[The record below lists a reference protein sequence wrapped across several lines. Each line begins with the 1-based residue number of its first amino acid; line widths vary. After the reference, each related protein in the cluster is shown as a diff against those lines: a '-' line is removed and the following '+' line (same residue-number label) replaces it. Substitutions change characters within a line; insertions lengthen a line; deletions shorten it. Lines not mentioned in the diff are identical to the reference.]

1 MDVDHGNIGFPS
13 LLFTGHFSKR
23 LLSVYKETLTKKTL
37 KKKKKKDP
45 QGQDLHLLFFGAG
58 FPVLC
63 VVDIFSNEAY
73 SISQLEDLSL
83 ITWKRDE

>member
-23 LLSVYKETLTKKTL
+23 LLSVYKETLTKK
-37 KKKKKKDP
+37 DP

-63 VVDIFSNEAY
+63 VVDIFSNKAY
-73 SISQLEDLSL
+73 SISQLEDLSP